1 MYYWFYYEF
10 CVVVS
15 GIEDGRRERREREER
30 KEEFLI
36 DILVYLVINY

>member
-10 CVVVS
+10 CVDVS
-15 GIEDGRRERREREER
+15 GMEGGRRERRER

-36 DILVYLVINY
+36 DILV

>member
-10 CVVVS
+10 CVDVS
-15 GIEDGRRERREREER
+15 GMEGGRRER